1 MNAADREQPSDGAV
15 SSGAAPLSNCPS
27 PPAGEVDPPL
37 YTLRRVLLIDPATGR
52 EGPGSLCVQ
61 GDRLKWIGTPDAEPE
76 GEVYDLVGLAVCPGL
91 IDAHV
96 HLRVPGQ
103 EHKEDLVS
111 GTEAAVAGGFT
122 AVCCMP
128 NTTPA
133 LDRPERIAALRER
146 IAREARC
153 RVHVVGA
160 ATGDNQGEELTDFA
174 ALREA
179 GCVAITDDAF
189 PLQQTPMMA
198 EALRQAHKADLP
210 FLAHLELMDL
220 SRRAVLT
227 AGPVAEALGLPGQDP
242 AAETQAL
249 LRWVEAADGIARL
262 HLLHL
267 TTAASAR
274 LLHYLR
280 PGPFFERIS
289 GETAPHY
296 LLLTA
301 EAVRRWGADAKMNP
315 PLREERDRLALLGA
329 LRNGD
334 IEVLATDHAPHSP
347 QEKAL
352 GLAAA
357 PFGITGLETALGLV
371 ITYLVNTGHLT
382 LLQALGKMCTNP
394 ARLLGLAGGTL
405 EPGAPADLTI
415 IDLHKPWTVD
425 PAQFHSKSR
434 ATPFAGERLVGKAW
448 GTIVG
453 GEWKMKEGEVL

>member
-1 MNAADREQPSDGAV
+1 VR
-15 SSGAAPLSNCPS
+15 
-27 PPAGEVDPPL
+27 
-37 YTLRRVLLIDPATGR
+37 
-52 EGPGSLCVQ
+52 
-61 GDRLKWIGTPDAEPE
+61 GDRIEWIGAPEAEPE
-76 GEVYDLVGLAVCPGL
+76 GEVYDLVGLVVCPGL

-103 EHKEDLVS
+103 EHKEDLAS
-111 GTEAAVAGGFT
+111 GTSAAVAGGFT

-153 RVHVVGA
+153 RVYIAGA
-160 ATGDNQGEELTDFA
+160 ATVDNQGEELTDFA

-189 PLQQTPMMA
+189 PLQQVPIMA
-198 EALRQAHKADLP
+198 EALRRAHEADLP
-210 FLAHLELMDL
+210 FLAHLELREYSCGGVM
-220 SRRAVLT
+220 T

-347 QEKAL
+347 EEKARD
-352 GLAAA
+352 LAEA
-357 PFGITGLETALGLV
+357 PFGVTGLETALGLV
-371 ITYLVNTGHLT
+371 ITHLVNTGHLT
-382 LLQALGKMCTNP
+382 LQQALGKMSVNP
-394 ARLLGLAGGTL
+394 ARLLGLSGGSL
-405 EPGAPADLTI
+405 EPGSPADLTI
-415 IDLHKPWTVD
+415 IDLHKHWPVD
-425 PAQFHSKSR
+425 PAEFRSKSR

-453 GEWKMKEGEVL
+453 GEWRMREGEVL

>member
-1 MNAADREQPSDGAV
+1 MNEADREQPANGAV
-15 SSGAAPLSNCPS
+15 SSGAAPLSDCRS
-27 PPAGEVDPPL
+27 PAPGEAHTPAF
-37 YTLRRVLLIDPATGR
+37 TLRRVLLVDPSTGR
-52 EGPGSLCVQ
+52 ESPGSLCVQ
-61 GDRLKWIGTPDAEPE
+61 GDRLKWIGAPDAEPE
-76 GEVYDLVGLAVCPGL
+76 GEVYDLPGLTVCPGL

-111 GTEAAVAGGFT
+111 GTSAAVAGGFT

-133 LDRPERIAALRER
+133 LDRPERIAALRAR

-153 RVHVVGA
+153 RVHVTGA
-160 ATGDNQGEELTDFA
+160 ATVDNRGEELTDFA
-174 ALREA
+174 ALRAA
-179 GCVAITDDAF
+179 GCVGITDDAF
-189 PLQQTPMMA
+189 PLQEVPMMA
-198 EALRQAHKADLP
+198 EALRQAQEADLP
-210 FLAHLELMDL
+210 FLAHLELREY
-220 SRRAVLT
+220 SRGGVMT

-334 IEVLATDHAPHSP
+334 IEILATDHAPHALE
-347 QEKAL
+347 EKARD
-352 GLAAA
+352 LAET

-371 ITYLVNTGHLT
+371 LTHLVNTGHIT
-382 LLQALGKMCTNP
+382 LRQALGKMSTNP
-394 ARLLGLAGGTL
+394 ARLLKLPGGSL
-405 EPGAPADLTI
+405 EPSAPADLTI
-415 IDLHKPWTVD
+415 IDLHKHWTVD
-425 PAQFHSKSR
+425 PTQFHSKSQ

-448 GTIVG
+448 GAIVG
-453 GEWKMKEGEVL
+453 GEWKMREGEVL